1 MKYLLTSVFLA
12 ATVLLSA
19 TDKKTIPAPEKK
31 QETVPVT
38 RKIAEQ
44 SRKTFR
50 KLKHNTL
57 RTLDFSGSYT
67 VRTSIESVQ
76 ADRLEKIKAAG
87 TFMINH
93 FAGKKVALLLLGP
106 VDSADNK
113 NYVEIF
119 QKIVSDKVQ
128 IILISVD
135 AGKDPL
141 PFPDEEPGVTALN
154 DALLKSIAKG
164 ADALVNLA
172 GLPSRNS
179 HCSKLLFWQ
188 WSENDPRVYLVDAPD
203 TLLLKPAMFP
213 CPIAAVAVPRLL
225 TEDQRAEATDFHT
238 RYIELTEKNLKTSGL
253 FPNK

>member
-1 MKYLLTSVFLA
+1 MKYLLTSVFLVATILLPA
-12 ATVLLSA
+12 A
-19 TDKKTIPAPEKK
+19 DKKAASTPAKT
-31 QETVPVT
+31 QETVSLT
-38 RKIAEQ
+38 RKIADQ
-44 SRKTFR
+44 SRKIFR
-50 KLKHNTL
+50 NLKHNTL
-57 RTLDFSGSYT
+57 RTLDFNGSYT
-67 VRTSIESVQ
+67 VRTSIGSAR

-87 TFMINH
+87 AFITNH
-93 FAGKKVALLLLGP
+93 FADKKVALLLLGP
-106 VDSADNK
+106 VDSTCNK
-113 NYVEIF
+113 NDVETF